1 MDATGS
7 GQSSDLSHNEPSF
20 NLRPDEVTL
29 HLIASGLI
37 KLSEQAQSE
46 GFLEFPYPPPLQRGL
61 NRLALACLQRGR
73 QPPQSLMELLDWC
86 RKPLADW
93 GLDLPDGSIDN
104 AECLLDGQIPTAT
117 CEAWARSGEDIE
129 ADLSEERLLSDVL
142 NTCRSANDP
151 QSYVAF
157 RRLLIERPIM
167 DSSTYQMMLADSS
180 LELLINQVRAAYEPA
195 PLSAARNGFLE
206 TCAGCDNLLLRTRDD
221 RWVCEDDLCRASG
234 HMEPRHR
241 FSVHNNVVWLRRDL
255 RRYIAA
261 PGRAEL
267 RLAEQFERLGV
278 KVELWPEFDKYDL
291 RVTFPDAEVWAIDV
305 KDWRNPFLLARHVN
319 RTERFPL
326 NPPWNRAFFVFPDA
340 RRQQRADYVN
350 AFKAH
355 CHVLSDRIDSCF
367 EGDVLRRAKRKLE
380 QLKGIAHA

>member
-1 MDATGS
+1 MDATEL
-7 GQSSDLSHNEPSF
+7 GQKSDLSHDETSF

-61 NRLALACLQRGR
+61 NRLALACLRRGR

-86 RKPLADW
+86 RKPLAVW
-93 GLDLPDGSIDN
+93 GLDLPDGSIDPD
-104 AECLLDGQIPTAT
+104 ECLLDGQIPTET
-117 CEAWARSGEDIE
+117 CEAWVRSGEDIE
-129 ADLSEERLLSDVL
+129 ADLSEKRLLSEVL
-142 NTCRSANDP
+142 NICRAANDS

-157 RRLLIERPIM
+157 RRLLIERPVM
-167 DSSTYQMMLADSS
+167 NGLTYQMMLADSS
-180 LELLINQVRAAYEPA
+180 LELLINQVRSAYEPA
-195 PLSAARNGFLE
+195 PLSAARNGYFE
-206 TCAGCDNLLLRTRDD
+206 ACSGCGNLLLHTRRDQ
-221 RWVCEDDLCRASG
+221 WVCEDDRCRAAG
-234 HMEPRHR
+234 HTTSRHR
-241 FSVHNNVVWLRRDL
+241 FSVRDDVVWLRRDL

-340 RRQQRADYVN
+340 RRHQRSDYVQAFKIHCRVLSNHIQACFERDVLQRA
-350 AFKAH
+350 KQ
-355 CHVLSDRIDSCF
+355 
-367 EGDVLRRAKRKLE
+367 KLK
-380 QLKGIAHA
+380 Q